1 MAQRKDKVSK
11 GVIVS
16 IVILIPI
23 MLLLSVFI
31 LVPRIAYLKEK
42 GIIKEN
48 RYSLRDIERISESTL
63 NEVDEYYNVS
73 GAKGYDVKDSAHEE
87 LIGVRFYIFKSSAKA
102 KRTFKKVKRDKDY
115 DILESDKA
123 HLTAKVRGV
132 CDASITDY
140 WYLAKNILILD
151 EAVFGDGPVTI
162 EEGDIQAEYNR
173 KEGSRL
179 ERASKLINELF
190 ME

>member
-63 NEVDEYYNVS
+63 NEVDE
-73 GAKGYDVKDSAHEE
+73 
-87 LIGVRFYIFKSSAKA
+87 
-102 KRTFKKVKRDKDY
+102 
-115 DILESDKA
+115 
-123 HLTAKVRGV
+123 
-132 CDASITDY
+132 
-140 WYLAKNILILD
+140 
-151 EAVFGDGPVTI
+151 
-162 EEGDIQAEYNR
+162 
-173 KEGSRL
+173 
-179 ERASKLINELF
+179 
-190 ME
+190 

>member
-16 IVILIPI
+16 IVILIPL

-63 NEVDEYYNVS
+63 NEVDEYYNIS

-123 HLTAKVRGV
+123 HLTAKVS
-132 CDASITDY
+132 DASITDY